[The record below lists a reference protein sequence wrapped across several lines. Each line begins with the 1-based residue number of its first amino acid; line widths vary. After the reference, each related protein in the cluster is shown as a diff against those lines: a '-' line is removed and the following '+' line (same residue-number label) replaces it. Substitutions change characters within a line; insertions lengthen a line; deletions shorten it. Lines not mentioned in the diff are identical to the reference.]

1 MQLSILAIALS
12 IGAVSAH
19 NCQVGLRYCAYNL
32 IGKGDYHSQVND
44 AMAKYYGTSSTNL
57 KYQNPDYALYLCN
70 GADDIKMVKDC
81 NNYCSNGGDDKSDY
95 CDN

>member
-1 MQLSILAIALS
+1 
-12 IGAVSAH
+12 
-19 NCQVGLRYCAYNL
+19 
-32 IGKGDYHSQVND
+32 
-44 AMAKYYGTSSTNL
+44 MAKYYGTSSTNL